1 MLLKYAYK
9 FWIYARMIE
18 VAELHSSNK
27 ERRQMRKK
35 LLSMLFM
42 YIRVIKNM
50 PSNQIMFLKAAY
62 IVLQQSRQSQ
72 KRQKS
77 SVIS

>member
-1 MLLKYAYK
+1 
-9 FWIYARMIE
+9 MIE